1 MKSSPRLTPQGP
13 HRMAPRKLAT
23 SPRKPASERNF
34 SISRI
39 KIPKAA
45 DVLASHLR
53 EDIVDGRLANGEMLP
68 TERELAESSGLSRSS
83 VREALRL
90 LEIEGLLV
98 TKPGRNGGSMV
109 CQPSRET
116 IVKTVSLYISSRK
129 TQMASLVEARM
140 TIEPAAAMLAA
151 KYRTNEDIEKIQSIQ
166 RTMEDNIND
175 LGTFLRANIDWHMAV
190 VHASHNDL
198 LIAFMESIAGSVY
211 AVTNVEQLNPL
222 DVRKQVTKVHGR
234 ITDAIVG
241 GDREAARRRME
252 RHVGAY
258 ADHLGVTG

>member
-1 MKSSPRLTPQGP
+1 
-13 HRMAPRKLAT
+13 MAA
-23 SPRKPASERNF
+23 RKPTTSARKGAPLRSF

-53 EDIVDGRLANGEMLP
+53 DEIVEGRLANGEMLP
-68 TERELAESSGLSRSS
+68 TERELAENSGLSRSS

-90 LEIEGLLV
+90 LEVEGLLI

-116 IVKTVSLYISSRK
+116 IVKTVNLYISSRK

-140 TIEPAAAMLAA
+140 AIEPSAALLAA
-151 KYRTNEDIEKIQSIQ
+151 RYRTTADIEKIQAIQ
-166 RTMEDNIND
+166 KTMEEHVDD
-175 LGTFLRANIDWHMAV
+175 LGMFLRSNIEWHLAV

-198 LIAFMESIAGSVY
+198 LIAFMESIANSVY

-222 DVRKQVTKVHGR
+222 EVRRQVVMVHAK
-234 ITDAIVG
+234 ITAAIVS
-241 GDREAARRRME
+241 GDGDAAKRRME
-252 RHVGAY
+252 RHVDAY
-258 ADHLGVTG
+258 AGHLGIGA

>member
-1 MKSSPRLTPQGP
+1 MAQRKLASSPRKSVG
-13 HRMAPRKLAT
+13 
-23 SPRKPASERNF
+23 ERSF

-129 TQMASLVEARM
+129 TQMTSLVEARM
-140 TIEPAAAMLAA
+140 AIEPAAAMLAA
-151 KYRTNEDIEKIQSIQ
+151 KYRTDEDIAKIQDIQ
-166 RTMEDNIND
+166 KTLEDNIHD

-211 AVTNVEQLNPL
+211 AVTNVESLNPL
-222 DVRKQVTKVHGR
+222 KVREQVTKVHAR
-234 ITDAIVG
+234 ISAAIVS
-241 GDREAARRRME
+241 GDRDAAKRRME
-252 RHVGAY
+252 RHVDAY
-258 ADHLGVTG
+258 ADHLGIKKPEAIAVV